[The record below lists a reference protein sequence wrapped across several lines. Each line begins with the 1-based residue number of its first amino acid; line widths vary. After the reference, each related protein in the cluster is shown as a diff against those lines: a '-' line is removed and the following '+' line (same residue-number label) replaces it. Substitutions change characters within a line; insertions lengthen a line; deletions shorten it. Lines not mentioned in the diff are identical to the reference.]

1 MIFDDK
7 ISSKMETI
15 YVKAI
20 PEDSVKFI
28 LAVQAEMKFKKGRG
42 NYSQSQTVVHIIK
55 QYESLLRESKAL
67 PAYY

>member
-1 MIFDDK
+1 
-7 ISSKMETI
+7 MESI

-20 PEDSVKFI
+20 PLDSVKFI
-28 LAVQAEMKFKKGRG
+28 LAVQSEMKFKKGRG

-55 QYESLLRESKAL
+55 EYENLLKEKNAL